1 MEKANK
7 LSKRPDWKLD
17 IEKDNENQK
26 LIKEEL
32 ICNLTGVVI
41 KRLKIDILEKVLKRD
56 KWQVKRDLVLKKK

>member
-41 KRLKIDILEKVLKRD
+41 KRLKVDILEKVLKRD

>member
-1 MEKANK
+1 MEKVNK

-17 IEKDNENQK
+17 IKKDNENQK

-41 KRLKIDILEKVLKRD
+41 KRLKVDILEKVLKKD
-56 KWQVKRDLVLKKK
+56 K